1 MIKKDNFGEI
11 CSKDFEVG
19 DMVEWTTWN
28 KENNIWCSNY
38 GIIIKIENQIKS
50 NRLVSIS
57 TVKPINEVYSEKQ
70 RRWACAQIDDP
81 DELTK
86 KQAKEMCTGPMKK
99 EISSMGSGAV
109 AGTSGKKEKE
119 TLIREEENLKKS
131 MLLLIKFVL
140 FCLSHNGM

>member
-57 TVKPINEVYSEKQ
+57 TVKPINEAYSE
-70 RRWACAQIDDP
+70 I
-81 DELTK
+81 ELFT
-86 KQAKEMCTGPMKK
+86 
-99 EISSMGSGAV
+99 ISLRAISN
-109 AGTSGKKEKE
+109 E
-119 TLIREEENLKKS
+119 LLKNKIQDRS
-131 MLLLIKFVL
+131 
-140 FCLSHNGM
+140 